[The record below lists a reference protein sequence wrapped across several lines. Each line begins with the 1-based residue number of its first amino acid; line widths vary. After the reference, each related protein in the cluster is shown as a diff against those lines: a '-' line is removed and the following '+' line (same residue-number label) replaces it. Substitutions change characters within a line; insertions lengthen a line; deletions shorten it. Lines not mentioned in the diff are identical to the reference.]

1 MFNHVLNR
9 YEAHLVAPRQAAAPE
24 TEAVGVDL
32 LSVDI
37 NSVTAQL
44 AIAFQPIDG
53 QATRQE
59 CRGERIA
66 LSNRHIIRID
76 QIATIAVAVV
86 S

>member
-1 MFNHVLNR
+1 VLNHVLNR
-9 YEAHLVAPRQAAAPE
+9 YESHLVASRQAAAPE
-24 TEAVGVDL
+24 TKAVGVDL

-44 AIAFQPIDG
+44 AIAFQPIDS
-53 QATRQE
+53 QTTRQE